1 MKTELKNL
9 REKHSQKILDVAKF
23 LDLNRDTYSNYEID
37 ISNMKMK
44 DFLKLCE
51 LYKVTPNYILNY
63 EQETRFTPEEIIQIK
78 KALDIIERKTKK

>member
-9 REKHSQKILDVAKF
+9 REKHSQKIIDVANF
-23 LDLNRDTYSNYEID
+23 LELNRDTYSNYEID

-44 DFLKLCE
+44 NFLRLCE

-63 EQETRFTPEEIIQIK
+63 EQETQFTPEELIQIK
-78 KALDIIERKTKK
+78 KALDIIERKTNK